1 MISPTPICLLLK
13 PDKRPLEKIFSP
25 PFFSAISGPIS
36 LRFHG
41 RVPTGGSHRKKNFFW
56 FRKNPPGGRVRFR
69 PQISPPNNSG
79 ALGAT
84 GVRFSG
90 KTGLGTLCGGFE
102 RRDAPVNTFS
112 ARGRQTRFWLPRGRR
127 SFRVPMGPKNTG
139 PGFLG
144 QGMSERVHLLLAT
157 LPAWGFGSY

>member
-1 MISPTPICLLLK
+1 MITPTPICLFLNGDITPLK
-13 PDKRPLEKIFSP
+13 NFFSP

-41 RVPTGGSHRKKNFFW
+41 NVPTGGGHRKKIFFW
-56 FRKNPPGGRVRFR
+56 FRKIPPGGRVRFR
-69 PQISPPNNSG
+69 PQNSPPHFSG
-79 ALGAT
+79 TLGAT

-90 KTGLGTLCGGFE
+90 KTGLGTLSGGYE
-102 RRDAPVNTFS
+102 RQDAPVNTFS
-112 ARGRQTRFWLPRGRR
+112 ARGRQTRFWLPRERC

-144 QGMSERVHLLLAT
+144 RGMSERVHLLLAT